1 MRANIIGGEIKKQ
14 QLSSLV
20 RPKHLL
26 KIVTEQ
32 EASEQRSL
40 DDILLSPPPHRQL
53 LQLHP
58 GPSWRSFS

>member
-1 MRANIIGGEIKKQ
+1 MQ
-14 QLSSLV
+14 PLSSLV

-32 EASEQRSL
+32 EASERSL
-40 DDILLSPPPHRQL
+40 DDILLNPPPHRQL